1 MYDKIINDFN
11 SAICDMQ
18 EKENERRY
26 KEYMADIEREENNI
40 KTAAQLFKENNNDLL
55 KPIIDYMNSLTDAQL
70 KELNKYEIN
79 YFVDVFLNYK
89 DLLK

>member
-11 SAICDMQ
+11 AAICDMQ

-40 KTAAQLFKENNNDLL
+40 KTAAQLIKENNNDLL
-55 KPIIDYMNSLTDAQL
+55 KPIINYMNSLTDEQL
-70 KELNKYEIN
+70 KELTKYEIN